1 MNITTQQ
8 LKTILEEELSQ
19 VTGGDISK
27 LEDLLEDLLD
37 QLGKLDISIDYLAA
51 SFTGEDPV
59 NINVSQA
66 GLGRLKQAP
75 MAKTKVQETKYK
87 LKSIIEEVISE
98 QDKVK
103 LGTKGMTKTTQAGQ
117 LRSQAKG
124 VQTGD
129 IGGDFTNIERSL
141 VQQISDVITKIAS
154 APDVDLGK
162 YRGQLNTVLNRLK
175 DLTGAEFD

>member
-1 MNITTQQ
+1 MKITTQQ

-75 MAKTKVQETKYK
+75 MARAKVQETKYK
-87 LKSIIEEVISE
+87 LKSIIEEVI
-98 QDKVK
+98 
-103 LGTKGMTKTTQAGQ
+103 
-117 LRSQAKG
+117 
-124 VQTGD
+124 
-129 IGGDFTNIERSL
+129 
-141 VQQISDVITKIAS
+141 
-154 APDVDLGK
+154 
-162 YRGQLNTVLNRLK
+162 
-175 DLTGAEFD
+175 